1 MTGIIAF
8 AASLLGPKWGKFAKP
23 IVFASLAILIGL
35 ALWGGKCAYDASV
48 IENHEQKIEQRA
60 RPATDKAADERANDT
75 IANAKSE
82 QEMHNAIA
90 AQPDQPIAP
99 TTRALSCERLR
110 RAGRNP
116 PACR

>member
-1 MTGIIAF
+1 MG
-8 AASLLGPKWGKFAKP
+8 S
-23 IVFASLAILIGL
+23 LIGL
-35 ALWGGKCAYDASV
+35 LVARGLSERAARALAYVGLLLLILSMIGGGVALVRHDAVSDY
-48 IENHEQKIEQRA
+48 QTKIEK
-60 RPATDKAADERANDT
+60 KAAKAVDQAASERANDA

-82 QEMHNAIA
+82 QEMHDVIQ

-110 RAGRNP
+110 RAGRTP

>member
-1 MTGIIAF
+1 MTALIGF
-8 AASLLGPKWGKFAKP
+8 AASLLGPKYERFAKP
-23 IVFASLAILIGL
+23 IVFALLAVLIGL
-35 ALWGGKCAYDASV
+35 ALWSAKCAYDQSV
-48 IENHEQKIEQRA
+48 IDKHEQKIEQRA

-75 IANAKSE
+75 IANAKTE
-82 QEMHNAIA
+82 KDMHDAIA

-99 TTRALSCERLR
+99 TTHALSCERLR